1 MVAKSVVCVFALSLA
16 GTVSGGTVTFHKDV
30 EPVLQKHCQTCHRPG
45 EVGPM
50 PLLTY
55 AEARPWAKSIKQA
68 TATGRM
74 PPWGAAQGAPHAFG
88 NDPRLSQDELAV
100 LRAWADGGAPEGN
113 PKDAPKPKQWVEG
126 WDMGEPDRVF
136 QPSSP
141 YKVPAKGTVEYTYY
155 IIPNA
160 FKADTWVKGVE
171 IRPEARRV
179 VHHVIAYVRSPKSSW
194 LKDYPAHTY
203 FVPDHRSRE
212 EKPREEKAHE
222 WREFLVG
229 YAPGYRSSVWQ
240 SGRAKFVAAGSDLVY
255 EIHFTT
261 NGTEFEDKTL
271 VGMQFAKEPPAER
284 VMTNAVMNP
293 RITIPPGADDHKEE
307 AAIEMLQ
314 PAKLVALN
322 PHMHLRGKAF
332 EYRLTYPDGRQET
345 ILSVPK
351 YDFNWQLNYEFSKPL
366 ELPKGTKIE
375 CTAWWDNSPNNPYN
389 PDPKVEV
396 KWGDQSWDEMM
407 AGFFEMAFDR
417 NVDPSTLYRYV
428 RRNTPQQSA
437 SAVR

>member
-1 MVAKSVVCVFALSLA
+1 MIRKCVVCLLALA
-16 GTVSGGTVTFHKDV
+16 GALYGGTVTFHKDV

-55 AEARPWAKSIKQA
+55 AQVRPWAKSIKQA
-68 TATGRM
+68 VTTGKM
-74 PPWGAAQGAPHAFG
+74 PPWGAAKGTPHAFG
-88 NDPRLSQDELAV
+88 NDPRLSAEELQI
-100 LRAWADGGAPEGN
+100 LRAWADGGAPEGDL
-113 PKDAPKPKQWVEG
+113 KDAPKPKEWTEG
-126 WDMGEPDRVF
+126 WDMGEPDVVF
-136 QPSSP
+136 QPGKP
-141 YKVPAKGTVEYTYY
+141 YKIPAKGTVEYTYY
-155 IIPNA
+155 IVPNA
-160 FKADTWVKGVE
+160 FKEDTWVKGVE
-171 IRPEARRV
+171 IRPQARSV
-179 VHHVIAYVRSPKSSW
+179 VHHVIAYVRTPKSSW
-194 LKDYPAHTY
+194 LKGYEPHTY
-203 FVPDHRSRE
+203 FVPERRARE
-212 EKPREEKAHE
+212 ERPREEKAHE

-240 SGRAKFVAAGSDLVY
+240 DGRAKFVPAGSDLVY

-261 NGTEFEDKTL
+261 NGTEFEDASR
-271 VGMQFAKEPPAER
+271 VGVKFAKEPPAER
-284 VMTNAVMNP
+284 VMTNAVMNS
-293 RITIPPGADDHKEE
+293 RLTIPPGADNHKEE

-314 PAKLVALN
+314 PARLVALN

-332 EYRLTYPDGRQET
+332 EYRLTYPDGRKET

-366 ELPKGTKIE
+366 DLPKGTKIE

-389 PDPKVEV
+389 PDPKAEV

-417 NVDPSTLYRYV
+417 RVDPSTLYRYV
-428 RRNTPQQSA
+428 RRATPQASA